1 MFGMSLQFS
10 FNPQIADYWNALWLA
25 IMDTT
30 TTGSSIVPVPPVC
43 RALSFVLSLMVLI
56 TLPVFTLYLTKYTN
70 MKQNSV

>member
-1 MFGMSLQFS
+1 MFGISLQFS
-10 FNPQIADYWNALWLA
+10 FIPQITDYWNALWWA

-30 TTGSSIVPVPPVC
+30 TTGSSIVPVTPVC

-56 TLPVFTLYLTKYTN
+56 TLPVFTLYLTKYTS